1 MIYKQF
7 LKISESERQEIN
19 GLLSK
24 YSENGELKKEFGIEE
39 DATLRVYPIQFRNG
53 FTAYLL
59 LKSGQNNCWLECNLM
74 TCLGFSTDKSVVIE
88 DLRYTDG
95 TDAMHGMDDI
105 VIEYDKNIY
114 RIGIAPESRQDV
126 LDFRKYL
133 RETLSDFDYKTY
145 VKYTEESISITGD
158 IEEIEKAK
166 KILAEHNIDI
176 FVNDSI
182 EHEWCIKILKEQL
195 DMNGVFKTREE
206 LEKLATEFI
215 NTNCVW
221 ENFDSELDK
230 WINSHIK

>member
-19 GLLSK
+19 ELLSK

-39 DATLRVYPIQFRNG
+39 DTTLRVYPIHFRNG
-53 FTAYLL
+53 FSAYIL
-59 LKSGQNNCWLECNLM
+59 LKSGQNNCWLECNL
-74 TCLGFSTDKSVVIE
+74 TTSLGFCAESIVIE
-88 DLRYTDG
+88 DLYYTNG
-95 TDAMHGMDDI
+95 ADAMHGMDDI
-105 VIEYDKNIY
+105 IVEHDEDIY

-158 IEEIEKAK
+158 MEEIEKAK
-166 KILAEHNIDI
+166 KLLAEHNIGI

-195 DMNGVFKTREE
+195 DINGIFKSREE

-230 WINSHIK
+230 WICSHVK